1 MQISVADS
9 AAEMFNSGYNCAQSV
24 ATPLAEKAGLDPER
38 IRAIS
43 APFGGGVARSRNVC
57 GAVSGML
64 MILGATHPDMTKA
77 EIYAL
82 SREAM
87 ERFEREFGSVIC
99 SELLAGIESDSSP
112 VPSERTKEYY
122 AERPCEKFIRF
133 ASSLAESL
141 CIKK

>member
-1 MQISVADS
+1 MQIDVAES
-9 AAEMFNSGYNCAQSV
+9 AAKMFGSGYNCAQSV
-24 ATPLAEKAGLDPER
+24 ATALAEKAGLDPD
-38 IRAIS
+38 ALKALA
-43 APFGGGVARSRNVC
+43 APFGGGVARTRNVC

-64 MILGATHPDMTKA
+64 MILGASHPDMDKT

-87 ERFEREFGSVIC
+87 ARFESEFGSVIC
-99 SELLAGIESDSSP
+99 AKLLAGIESDTSP

-133 ASSLAESL
+133 AAKLAESML
-141 CIKK
+141 GA